1 MVFFGYT
8 WPAFVSLFIASR
20 ASPNLLLTLKL
31 VLAVT
36 FVGFSIYFINDVMDF
51 DYDLI
56 NKEFGNLTQAGRPLQ
71 SGAISKSIM
80 IMFGVFSAF
89 FGLLLASSINL
100 QVLILQ
106 LIFLL
111 LGVLY
116 STKPFRFKS
125 RFFIKNLT
133 ISAGVMISILS
144 GGLSLGVLNTQIL
157 YLLTMN
163 GFFSLVLTPVAD
175 IRDIEGDKKSG
186 IKSIPIVWGPEMTIR
201 LTLSVIVATE
211 VATLIGYS
219 RLGFTVA
226 LPILLTLISGSL
238 IYTVFPLLKKWN
250 DPVFT
255 QTVLVKK
262 IYPLYLLLQIP
273 VLIGVLPISFF

>member
-1 MVFFGYT
+1 
-8 WPAFVSLFIASR
+8 
-20 ASPNLLLTLKL
+20 LKL
-31 VLAVT
+31 VFAVT
-36 FVGFSIYFINDVMDF
+36 FVGFSIYIFNDIIDF

-56 NKEFGNLTQAGRPLQ
+56 NKEFGNLTQAGRPYQ
-71 SGAISKSIM
+71 NGAISKSIM
-80 IMFGVFSAF
+80 MMFSVFSAIC
-89 FGLLLASSINL
+89 GLLVASSINL

-106 LIFLL
+106 LLFLL

-116 STKPFRFKS
+116 SSKPFRLKS

-144 GGLSLGVLNTQIL
+144 GSLALGVLNTQIL
-157 YLLTMN
+157 YLITLN

-175 IRDIEGDKKSG
+175 IRDIEGDKRSG
-186 IKSIPIVWGPEMTIR
+186 TKTIPVVWGPEMTVR
-201 LTLSVIVATE
+201 LTLSVIVASE

-226 LPILLTLISGSL
+226 LPILLTLISVSL

-250 DPVFT
+250 DPIFT

-262 IYPLYLLLQIP
+262 IYPLYLFLQIP
-273 VLIGVLPISFF
+273 VLIGVLPISLF